1 LRKPFL
7 FFTIQIKKGG
17 PNFGSRL
24 TIPDKFTVYKSKS
37 ETIFPIMNIPVHIL
51 SQSKSPPGEESEP
64 PSEGSEKAPQYSN
77 FDKVIREEFGIIN
90 HIELLFS
97 QSNEKTSQGT
107 QGLDQ
112 SND

>member
-1 LRKPFL
+1 
-7 FFTIQIKKGG
+7 
-17 PNFGSRL
+17 
-24 TIPDKFTVYKSKS
+24 
-37 ETIFPIMNIPVHIL
+37 MNIPVHIL
-51 SQSKSPPGEESEP
+51 SQGKSPSGEESEP

-97 QSNEKTSQGT
+97 QTSEKTSQGA

-112 SND
+112 SNDKAAKTVQPNVHKDLLCASTRKIKKTG